1 MKRKAIKFKKKS
13 SVGDTEHIFVTPMCD
28 EGGNVGYVF
37 EILTLTKH
45 PEKYKQDYILRLF
58 RGYAVIVQ
66 ITFWSE
72 STLREILGAIDEIK
86 KHENDSEN

>member
-1 MKRKAIKFKKKS
+1 MEKKSIKFKKKS
-13 SVGDTEHIFVTPMCD
+13 SVGDTEHIFVTPIYD
-28 EGGNVGYVF
+28 EGENTGYVF

-45 PEKYKQDYILRLF
+45 PEKYKHDYILRLF

-72 STLREILGAIDEIK
+72 STLREILEAIDKIK
-86 KHENDSEN
+86 KYENDR

>member
-1 MKRKAIKFKKKS
+1 MEKRAIIKKKS
-13 SVGDTEHIFVTPMCD
+13 SVGDTEHIFVTPMYD

-45 PEKYKQDYILRLF
+45 PEKYKHDYVLRLF

-86 KHENDSEN
+86 KHEKESEN

>member
-13 SVGDTEHIFVTPMCD
+13 SVGDTEHIFVTPMYD

-45 PEKYKQDYILRLF
+45 PEKYKQKF
-58 RGYAVIVQ
+58 GG
-66 ITFWSE
+66 T
-72 STLREILGAIDEIK
+72 
-86 KHENDSEN
+86 